1 MSKRFI
7 VNIGKNFLVVL
18 GGIMIS
24 QFYSIAYL
32 IMTNKWVPMLELMQS
47 LENKGETTSAITVM
61 LFNVMGIA
69 VVIFGIYYTILQIY
83 RYVKENVIKSCK

>member
-1 MSKRFI
+1 MSKNFI
-7 VNIGKNFLVVL
+7 VNIGKSFLAVL

-24 QFYSIAYL
+24 HFYSIAYF
-32 IMTNKWVPMLELMQS
+32 IITNKWVPMLELMQL

-69 VVIFGIYYTILQIY
+69 VVIFGIYYTILQTY

>member
-24 QFYSIAYL
+24 QFYSIAYF